1 MFQAEYDNFTL
12 CAKKCVQKKNELECS
27 LNLSLDYFDKILSIS
42 AKIVET
48 TASIDAGLLIY
59 GGTVVFNAIFQNE
72 ELERN
77 EVGAKFSFSMPIE
90 KPSANESVKYQID
103 NVKIKKEG
111 GMLFAVLEITATI
124 CYEERE
130 DKKYLTSS
138 NCLCNKAK
146 NTSLCDIEFSN
157 VFDIEDEFDAKRIK
171 KVLWQDARASIT
183 MAEVKENCVICDGE
197 VTLCVC
203 LLPFLENSDILKE
216 ERIIPFR
223 FEVDVQGA
231 ESFMQAR
238 ASASVEKLQLKVIVD
253 EENNKSTINTEI
265 AVKIFGF
272 VQGEVEEDFIID
284 VFSPTVELK
293 PSFVERSIDKLV
305 SQNSFIHKI
314 SGKAIC
320 DVPEYSRF
328 IKLIC
333 ESIEYTSSKE
343 KDEILLVGVLN
354 ADALFSSGEN
364 ELICKKASLPFSLSL
379 KTDGEDLELEA
390 VLQSVSAKLRSGAIE
405 VDLTLRVC
413 EVKTKKLVYKLVN
426 DVIEGELTPENDSAI
441 SVYIAQKGDDEWT
454 VMKRL
459 QVGLEEIYK
468 FNKDLEFPL
477 KGDERII
484 VFRQK

>member
-1 MFQAEYDNFTL
+1 MIQAEYDNFTL
-12 CAKKCVQKKNELECS
+12 CSKKCTQKKNELECS
-27 LNLSLDYFDKILSIS
+27 LNLSQDYFDKILSVS

-48 TASIDAGLLIY
+48 TANVEAGLIIY

-77 EVGAKFSFSMPIE
+77 EVGARFSFSMPIDGGATNA
-90 KPSANESVKYQID
+90 SAKYQID

-111 GMLFAVLEITATI
+111 GMLFAVLDLTSII
-124 CYEERE
+124 CYVEKE

-138 NCLCNKAK
+138 NCLVNRAK
-146 NTSLCDIEFSN
+146 NFSLCDIEFGK
-157 VFDIEDEFDAKRIK
+157 VFDLDDEFDVKRIK
-171 KVLWQDARASIT
+171 KVLWQDARASVT
-183 MAEVKENCVICDGE
+183 SLEVKENAVICDGE

-223 FEVDVQGA
+223 FEVDADGA
-231 ESFMQAR
+231 ESFMLAR
-238 ASASVEKLQLKVIVD
+238 SSASVEKLQLKVVVD
-253 EENNKSTINTEI
+253 EENNKSTITAEI

-272 VQGEVEEDFIID
+272 VQGEIEEDFIVD

-293 PSFVERSIDKLV
+293 PSFVERSIDKLI
-305 SQNSFIHKI
+305 SQTSFIHKI

-333 ESIEYTSSKE
+333 ESIEYSTSLE
-343 KDEILLVGVLN
+343 NDEILLVGVMN
-354 ADALFSSGEN
+354 ADALFSSGEG
-364 ELICKKASLPFSLSL
+364 ELICKKASLPFTINLPTEGDE
-379 KTDGEDLELEA
+379 KEVEA

-405 VDLTLRVC
+405 VDLALRIC
-413 EVKTKKLVYKLVN
+413 EVKTKKLVYMLVN
-426 DVIEGELTPENDSAI
+426 DVIEGEETPENDSAI

-454 VMKRL
+454 CMKRL
-459 QVGLEEIYK
+459 QASIEEIYK
-468 FNKDLEFPL
+468 FNKDIEFPL